1 MPFLKSFTLF
11 STIKWLMAN
20 KTLVA
25 QLIFP
30 NYRIIELSK
39 NKNNNLIIDNK
50 ILMFVYSF
58 KLGWLKQELH

>member
-1 MPFLKSFTLF
+1 
-11 STIKWLMAN
+11 MAN
-20 KTLVA
+20 KKLVA

-50 ILMFVYSF
+50 ILMFVYPF
-58 KLGWLKQELH
+58 KLGWLKQELC

>member
-1 MPFLKSFTLF
+1 
-11 STIKWLMAN
+11 MAN

-39 NKNNNLIIDNK
+39 NKNNHLIIDNK
-50 ILMFVYSF
+50 ILKFIYPF
-58 KLGWLKQELH
+58 KFKTMGD